1 MKKVHEKSIVLGIGI
16 GMIITSIA
24 GLIYSGGAGTG
35 TQAQKLSK
43 EEIVRLAK
51 GYGMIEPVH
60 LIKDEDAGTQ
70 TGSSASS
77 TAVHTGGTAAD
88 TGASDGEDSGSTLG
102 NSTDTRTAGEKG
114 EAGARNIA
122 IAIKQGYDSVKVID
136 ILLESGVI
144 SDKGKFTEVL
154 DSFQASTKIKIGK
167 YSFRKNDDYE
177 YIVKTICQIK

>member
-16 GMIITSIA
+16 GMIITAIA
-24 GLIYSGGAGTG
+24 GLIYSGGSGTG

-77 TAVHTGGTAAD
+77 TAVHTGGAAD
-88 TGASDGEDSGSTLG
+88 TGAPDGENSGSTLG

-122 IAIKQGYDSVKVID
+122 VAIKQGYDSVKVID

-144 SDKGKFTEVL
+144 SDKDKFTEVL

-177 YIVKTICQIK
+177 YVVKTICQIK

>member
-16 GMIITSIA
+16 GMIITAIA

-35 TQAQKLSK
+35 TQGQKLSK

-77 TAVHTGGTAAD
+77 TAVQTGGAAD
-88 TGASDGEDSGSTLG
+88 TGAPHGDNSGSTLG

-144 SDKGKFTEVL
+144 SDKDSFTEVL

-177 YIVKTICQIK
+177 YVVKTICQIK